1 MSFIV
6 DFAEGFMGFF
16 EHVGESFV
24 GMFTGI
30 VPILV
35 GMLTLIQFIVN
46 IVGDDRIEKMG
57 QFLAKSTILKFS
69 VFPIFAGFFLGNP
82 ASITLGRFL
91 PEKSKPGLM
100 EAMFRNGHPLTS
112 LFPHTNP
119 AELFVWLGVAEGIE
133 KLGLSTGALAIR
145 YIIAGIIIGIISGII
160 TETIFL
166 IIAKRNNY
174 DVEAEGVGGTEDDES
189 A

>member
-1 MSFIV
+1 MTNV
-6 DFAEGFMGFF
+6 VNFAETFMGFF
-16 EHVGESFV
+16 EFVGETFV

-46 IVGDDRIEKMG
+46 IVGDDRIEKAG
-57 QFLAKSTILKFS
+57 QVLAKSSILKYS
-69 VFPIFAGFFLGNP
+69 IFPVFAGFFLGNP
-82 ASITLGRFL
+82 ASITMGRFL

-119 AELFVWLGVAEGIE
+119 AELFVWLGVAQGIE
-133 KLGLSTGALAIR
+133 QLGLPVGALAIR
-145 YIIAGIIIGIISGII
+145 YIITGIVVGVISGII
-160 TETIFL
+160 TEIVFT
-166 IIAKRNNY
+166 IIARRNNY
-174 DVEAEGVGGTEDDES
+174 EV
-189 A
+189 

>member
-16 EHVGESFV
+16 EHVADSFV
-24 GMFTGI
+24 DMFTGI

-35 GMLTLIQFIVN
+35 GMLTLVQFIVN
-46 IVGDDRIEKMG
+46 LIGDERIEKMG

-69 VFPIFAGFFLGNP
+69 VLPVFAAFFLGNP
-82 ASITLGRFL
+82 AGQTLGRFL
-91 PEKSKPGLM
+91 PEKSKPGLQ
-100 EAMFRNGHPLTS
+100 EAMFRIGHPLTS

-119 AELFVWLGVAEGIE
+119 AELFVWLGVAKGIE
-133 KLGLSTGALAIR
+133 ELGLPTGALAIH
-145 YIIAGIIIGIISGII
+145 YIIAGILVGIVSGII
-160 TETIFL
+160 TETIFT

-174 DVEAEGVGGTEDDES
+174 DLEAEGVGGATHDES